1 MTIRY
6 TNFADGDVLTAEQM
20 LDVQDNGVVQVTSF
34 SELSTLAAT
43 VNTAYVTAD
52 SAFYVKK
59 GDGSWGSVGGLAAV
73 SASAPSTPQTGQ
85 LWFDTDL
92 ILNEPVNHVK
102 AGSTTITAT
111 AFATVPGWQHY
122 DLTVEEPM
130 ICTIVYGFTNGTGAA
145 ATDGITVKVDVSGA
159 TTRVAGAS
167 DYVIAT
173 GTTFG
178 TRVNEFTAT
187 LNAGVNTITM
197 EAKKNST
204 GATTAEELFIK
215 IKPIRWA

>member
-20 LDVQDNGVVQVTSF
+20 LDVQDNGVVQVTGF
-34 SELSTLAAT
+34 AELSTLAAT
-43 VNTAYVTAD
+43 VNVAYVTAD

-59 GDGSWGSVGGLAAV
+59 SDSSWGSVGGLAAV
-73 SASAPSTPQTGQ
+73 SASAPASPQTGQ

-92 ILNEPVNHVK
+92 ILNDPVNHVK
-102 AGSTTITAT
+102 SGSTTITAT
-111 AFATVPGWQHY
+111 AFAVVPGWTHY

-130 ICTIVYGFTNGTGAA
+130 ICTVVYGWADGTGAA
-145 ATDGITVKVDVSGA
+145 STDGLTVKVDVSGV
-159 TTRVAGAS
+159 TTRLAGAE
-167 DYVIAT
+167 DYVNAT

-178 TRVNEFTAT
+178 TKVNEFTAT
-187 LNAGVNTITM
+187 LNAGVNTLTM
-197 EAKKNST
+197 QAKKNST
-204 GATTAEELFIK
+204 GATTGSNFFIK

>member
-6 TNFADGDVLTAEQM
+6 TNFADGEVLTAEQM

-34 SELSTLAAT
+34 SELTSLAAT
-43 VNTAYVTAD
+43 VNTAYVIND
-52 SAFYVKK
+52 HAFYVKK

-73 SASAPSTPQTGQ
+73 SASAPASPQTGQ

-92 ILNEPVNHVK
+92 ILADPVNHIK
-102 AGSTTITAT
+102 SGSTTITAT
-111 AFATVPGWQHY
+111 TFATVPGWQHY

-130 ICTIVYGFTNGTGAA
+130 ICTIVYGFADGTGAA
-145 ATDGITVKVDVSGA
+145 ATDGLTVKVDVSGA
-159 TTRVAGAS
+159 TTRLAGAE
-167 DYVIAT
+167 DYVNAT

-178 TRVNEFTAT
+178 TRTNQFTAI
-187 LNAGVNTITM
+187 LNTGVNTITM

-204 GATTAEELFIK
+204 GATTGSNLFIK
-215 IKPIRWA
+215 IIPIRWA

>member
-43 VNTAYVTAD
+43 INTAYVTAD

-92 ILNEPVNHVK
+92 IINDPVNHVK
-102 AGSTTITAT
+102 SGSTTITAT
-111 AFATVPGWQHY
+111 SFATVPGWQHY

-130 ICTIVYGFTNGTGAA
+130 ICTIVYGFADGTGAA
-145 ATDGITVKVDVSGA
+145 ATDGLTVKVDVSGA
-159 TTRVAGAS
+159 TTRLAGAE
-167 DYVIAT
+167 DYVNAT

-178 TRVNEFTAT
+178 TRTNTITTT

-204 GATTAEELFIK
+204 GATTASSLFIK
-215 IKPIRWA
+215 IIPIRWA